1 MRFGMAQNI
10 NPRGVT
16 FALAERRLLI
26 EMGEQVEKKLMNSG
40 KPLGTEKP
48 NHLEGHIATEQGG
61 IASKHLVGLPKE
73 KPSQMLS
80 IMGEAVAKGDT

>member
-1 MRFGMAQNI
+1 MVQNI

-26 EMGEQVEKKLMNSG
+26 EMGEQVEKKLLNSG
-40 KPLGTEKP
+40 KLLGTEKP
-48 NHLEGHIATEQGG
+48 NNLVGHIAAVRGG

-80 IMGEAVAKGDT
+80 IMGDAVAKGGT